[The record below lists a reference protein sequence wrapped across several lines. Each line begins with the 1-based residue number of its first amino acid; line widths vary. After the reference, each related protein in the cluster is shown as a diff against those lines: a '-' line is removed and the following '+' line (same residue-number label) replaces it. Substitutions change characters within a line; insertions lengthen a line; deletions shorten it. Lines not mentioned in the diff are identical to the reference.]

1 MNMVLKKKSQ
11 IQIRKNKT
19 KSRSITTV
27 TKNKIKTLREELNQ
41 YMDPN
46 GYLSWSSKKRMFTI
60 LGTNSPKQGLV
71 SCPECKIGQLVV
83 IRSVSTKKR
92 FIGCS
97 NFQNGCKASTPLLQ
111 KARLRVLKS
120 KCNICMWPIIVFRY
134 NKKQEWK
141 KQCSNMKCKSRNTK
155 V

>member
-1 MNMVLKKKSQ
+1 MQRKKSQVQIKKNKKKS
-11 IQIRKNKT
+11 
-19 KSRSITTV
+19 RSTV
-27 TKNKIKTLREELNQ
+27 TITKNKINSLKEEINQ
-41 YMDPN
+41 YTDPN
-46 GYLSWSSKKRMFTI
+46 GYLSWSSKKRMFII

-71 SCPECKIGQLVV
+71 SCPECKIGQLML
-83 IRSVSTKKR
+83 IKSPSTKKR

-97 NFQNGCKASTPLLQ
+97 NFHNGCKASAPLLQ

-120 KCNICMWPIIVFRY
+120 KCKICMWPFIVFRY

-155 V
+155 S

>member
-1 MNMVLKKKSQ
+1 MKIVKEKKSH

>member
-1 MNMVLKKKSQ
+1 MMQRKKSQVQIKKNKKKS
-11 IQIRKNKT
+11 
-19 KSRSITTV
+19 RSTV
-27 TKNKIKTLREELNQ
+27 TITKNKINSLKEEINQ
-41 YMDPN
+41 YTDPN
-46 GYLSWSSKKRMFTI
+46 GYLSWSTKKRMFII

-71 SCPECKIGQLVV
+71 SCPECKIGQLML
-83 IRSVSTKKR
+83 IKSPSTKKR

-97 NFQNGCKASTPLLQ
+97 NFHNGCKASAPLLQ

-120 KCNICMWPIIVFRY
+120 KCKICMWPIIVFRY

-155 V
+155 S

>member
-27 TKNKIKTLREELNQ
+27 TKNKIKTLREELYQ

>member
-1 MNMVLKKKSQ
+1 MKIVKEKKSH

-120 KCNICMWPIIVFRY
+120 KCNICMWPIIVIRY